1 MLGKIKG
8 KRRRGWQRICELRQY
23 HWLNGHEFEQTPEDS
38 EGQRSLAC
46 CSPWGRKELDTTLQL
61 NNNILTGVR
70 WYLIAVLI
78 CISLIISGVEHLFMF
93 LWSISL
99 SSLEKCLFRSSHIFW
114 FGCLFFW
121 YWATWAIC
129 KFWRLIPC
137 CIVCKYFLPF
147 CGLFFLFCLWFPF
160 LCKSFWV

>member
-1 MLGKIKG
+1 MYSIVTIPIYSPTNGKG
-8 KRRRGWQRICELRQY
+8 GFPFF
-23 HWLNGHEFEQTPEDS
+23 H
-38 EGQRSLAC
+38 
-46 CSPWGRKELDTTLQL
+46 TLSSSYCFIDFL
-61 NNNILTGVR
+61 MMVIVTSVK
-70 WYLIAVLI
+70 WHLIVVLI

-121 YWATWAIC
+121 YWATWAIR